1 MTGPAKSA
9 CPSARLAQSIGERLA
24 DVPLTV
30 NANICLGVAH
40 FILAEYR
47 LAAEHLEKTVALLD
61 GDLGRQR
68 CGLEIFPSVIS
79 RHWLA
84 LTCAERGEFD
94 RGIAYGQEAVR
105 LAESLEHPY
114 SASAA
119 YWGLGKVYAARQ
131 RHDDAILA
139 LERSLALADEWHLKI
154 FSGVVKV
161 SLGSVYAASGRVAD
175 GLALLHQG
183 LKDQRPSEAFHS
195 LNTVRLGHAYL
206 LAKRFDDALASA
218 KKAIALAQE
227 RSERG
232 TEAWAL
238 RLVGE
243 VTGQARSHDSETAE
257 DHYRRALALATEL
270 GMRPLVAH
278 CQLGLGKLYGR
289 TGKREQAQKCLTT
302 AVAMYREM
310 DIPYWQEQ
318 AEVEAGGL
326 A

>member
-1 MTGPAKSA
+1 
-9 CPSARLAQSIGERLA
+9 
-24 DVPLTV
+24 V

-175 GLALLHQG
+175 GLALLHEG
-183 LKDQRPSEAFHS
+183 LKGLRPSEALHS
-195 LNTVRLGHAYL
+195 VSTVRLGHAYL

-218 KKAIALAQE
+218 KQAIELAQE